1 MTDGS
6 DLDIVGLSVGLL
18 GGLAIFLYG
27 LDKLTEGLKV
37 VAGDRMRNLLARMTN
52 NRFKAVAAG
61 ATITAVI
68 QSSSVTTVLVVGFI
82 SAGLMSLS
90 QSIGVIMGA
99 SIGTTITA
107 QIIAFK
113 VTKFSLVLV
122 AVGFATQF
130 ISKRDYVKQ
139 YGHMLL
145 GLGLVF
151 FGMELMKQAM
161 SPLQAYEPFAETMKT
176 LDNPLLAVL
185 FAALF
190 TGLIQSSSATTGVII
205 ALASGGFLTL
215 ETGIPMIFGANI
227 GTCVTAVL
235 ASIGKPREAVRA
247 AMVHV
252 LFNTAGVLVWIGLIP
267 QLAEFIRWISPA
279 AEGLS
284 GAALLQADTPR
295 QIANAHTVF
304 NVGNTLLFIGFT
316 PWIARIVELMVPDRK
331 IAETKP
337 ADTHYLENL
346 LVHTPSLAL
355 DVVRMEMARLGASTL
370 AIVRAAR
377 DPVLQGS
384 AEELASLR
392 KMDEEVDELHAAM
405 ISYLG
410 RLSRENLSEPQSH
423 RISEYIAAANYF
435 ENIGDMV
442 ETNLVDA
449 GLSRDDAGL
458 VFSDSTR
465 KAFENLF
472 DKVEWSIE
480 RTTEALASDDAAVAR
495 EVKEAKTEITKLADG
510 LDSHLSDRL
519 RSDEPNR
526 LETFRLESEIVEV
539 LRRLYYFAK
548 RIAKGIEEYEN
559 EVRGDSEK

>member
-1 MTDGS
+1 M
-6 DLDIVGLSVGLL
+6 
-18 GGLAIFLYG
+18 AIFLYG
-27 LDKLTEGLKV
+27 LDKLTDGLKV

-52 NRFKAVAAG
+52 NRFKAVTAG

-122 AVGFATQF
+122 AFGFGMQF
-130 ISKRDYVKQ
+130 ISKKDRVKQ
-139 YGHMLL
+139 YGHLLL

-185 FAALF
+185 FSALF

-267 QLAEFIRWISPA
+267 QLAEFIRWISPVS
-279 AEGLS
+279 EGLS

-316 PWIARIVELMVPDRK
+316 PWIARIVERMVPDRK
-331 IAETKP
+331 ITEAKP
-337 ADTHYLENL
+337 ADTLYLENL

-355 DVVRMEMARLGASTL
+355 DVVRMEMARLGAATL

-377 DPVLQGS
+377 DPVLKGS
-384 AEELASLR
+384 AEELAALR
-392 KMDEEVDELHAAM
+392 KMDEDVDELHAAM
-405 ISYLG
+405 VSYLG
-410 RLSRENLSEPQSH
+410 RLSRENLSESQSH

-435 ENIGDMV
+435 ENIGDMI

-449 GLSRDDAGL
+449 GLSRVDSGL
-458 VFSDSTR
+458 VFSESTR
-465 KAFENLF
+465 RAFEDLF
-472 DKVEWSIE
+472 EKVEWSIE
-480 RTTEALASDDAAVAR
+480 RTIEALASDDADAAR
-495 EVKEAKTEITKLADG
+495 EIRAAKNEITNLADG

-548 RIAKGIEEYEN
+548 RIAKGIEEYDK
-559 EVRGDSEK
+559 EVGTDTGK